1 MKKLITLFMATSIL
15 TSTFAQQENNRRD
28 DDSRGENDEYN
39 SRRNDNNRNGGNGN
53 GIYNNM
59 SSALLI
65 NGFAQNKYVVF
76 VDNILQQQSNNS
88 INIGSLSNGNHTI
101 IINEIKTNIW
111 GKERQEQIYNSVLF
125 FKPSMETVLSI
136 AYNGQ
141 VSIAE
146 RQLISNGN
154 NNGNQGC
161 GNGNNRNGNNGNGRK
176 KYKHRRY
183 NNNYPNQYPN
193 NYPNNYPNQ
202 YPNGN
207 QQISTIDFNSI
218 KQYIQKESFDD
229 RKLNI
234 AKQAATNS
242 YFSVV
247 QVKKLMTL
255 LAFDEG
261 KLELAKYYYNRTI
274 DKNNY
279 YQLTDA
285 LTFGTNKDALLEYI
299 KTAR

>member
-15 TSTFAQQENNRRD
+15 ASTFAQQENNRRD
-28 DDSRGENDEYN
+28 EDNKGDNEEYN
-39 SRRNDNNRNGGNGN
+39 SRRNDNNRNGGNGY
-53 GIYNNM
+53 GVYNNM

-65 NGFAQNKYVVF
+65 NGYAQNKYVVF
-76 VDNILQQQSNNS
+76 VDNIMQQKSNNI
-88 INIGSLSNGNHTI
+88 INIGSLSNGNHPI

-111 GKERQEQIYNSVLF
+111 GKERQEQIYSSVLF
-125 FKPSMETVLSI
+125 FKPSTETILSI

-154 NNGNQGC
+154 NNGNNGC
-161 GNGNNRNGNNGNGRK
+161 GNGNNGNGNRK
-176 KYKHRRY
+176 HKHRRY
-183 NNNYPNQYPN
+183 NNNYPNQYPSN
-193 NYPNNYPNQ
+193 FPNQ

-207 QQISTIDFNSI
+207 QQISTVDFNSI

-247 QVKKLMTL
+247 QIKELMTL
-255 LAFDEG
+255 LTFDEG
-261 KLELAKYYYNRTI
+261 KLDLAKYYYYRAI
-274 DKNNY
+274 DRNNY
-279 YQLTDA
+279 YQVADA
-285 LTFGTNKDALLEYI
+285 LTFGSNKDALLEFL
-299 KTAR
+299 KTVR